1 MLHRKIERAFFKTSL
16 CPPPLPLSSPHEEK
30 PCVNKGCNSLGADME
45 WQGGG
50 AALPLRKKQGFFLR
64 LEKKSQ
70 DHKK

>member
-1 MLHRKIERAFFKTSL
+1 
-16 CPPPLPLSSPHEEK
+16 
-30 PCVNKGCNSLGADME
+30 ME